1 MSTFL
6 AALLLSAVASHP
18 VISDDYAR
26 ARSEAIERKVPVFV
40 DVWAPW

>member
-1 MSTFL
+1 MTTIL
-6 AALLLSAVASHP
+6 AALLLSTAVSHT

-26 ARSEAIERKVPVFV
+26 ARSQAIERKVPVFV